1 MHLPAMQTPSTED
14 IALLVRLV
22 RQDEQGIRQHLQVR
36 QRSVDA
42 FLDWALANQLSSVV
56 LGALEKAQGSGVF
69 PPHGLE
75 ALRRR
80 KGEQRVRSRQLLEEL
95 ERITAHFEAAGQ
107 EFLLLKG
114 PYLAARFYGDVY
126 AREFVDI
133 DLLIPG
139 RDRARATR
147 ILVEAGYVKMSRT
160 LFGSRLTSRFVHA
173 FDFGNGRSNLDLH
186 WCLSRHP
193 SFRIDEQ
200 VLWAHRQRYELG
212 ARCYDVLSDEHEI
225 VFAVLS
231 LLRDV
236 ERGRPKMKN
245 LIDLLRIV
253 DACEQRCEWTAF
265 FEARRRDGTLG
276 PAVNIL
282 GLCLEVTEAH
292 EFLPRLSAAL
302 ERHGARRVSCRS
314 AAAPLHFAPAAYG
327 LGNKLWCAR
336 VYDAPMVTSLFWWA
350 VSLPFRIA
358 VHRLR
363 RGNELRRE
371 PHARRRHG
379 DLRGSGGGAT
389 PPDQRLA
396 DLTSH
401 PRCRGAGGG
410 RPPRVGSAPQR

>member
-1 MHLPAMQTPSTED
+1 MQTPSTED

-22 RQDEQGIRQHLQVR
+22 RRDEQGIRQHLQVR
-36 QRSVDA
+36 QQSFDA
-42 FLDWALANQLSSVV
+42 FLKWALANQLSSVV
-56 LGALEKAQGSGVF
+56 LGALEEVQSSGVF
-69 PPHGLE
+69 PPLGLE

-80 KGEQRVRSRQLLEEL
+80 KGEQRVRSGQLFEEL
-95 ERITAHFEAAGQ
+95 ERVTTHFEAAGQ

-147 ILVEAGYVKMSRT
+147 ILAEVGYVKMSRT
-160 LFGSRLTSRFVHA
+160 FFGAWLTSRFVHA

-200 VLWAHRQRYELG
+200 ALWAHRQRYELG
-212 ARCYDVLSDEHEI
+212 GRSYDVLSDEHEI

-236 ERGRPKMKN
+236 ERGRPKIKN
-245 LIDLLRIV
+245 LIDLLRILE
-253 DACEQRCEWTAF
+253 AYEQQYEWAAF
-265 FEARRRDGTLG
+265 FDARRRDGTFG

-282 GLCLEVTEAH
+282 GLCLEVAEAH
-292 EFLPRLSAAL
+292 EFLPQLSAAL
-302 ERHGARRVSCRS
+302 EQHGARRVPCRS
-314 AAAPLHFAPAAYG
+314 AAAPFHFAPAAYA

-336 VYDAPMVTSLFWWA
+336 VYDAPMLTSSFWWA

-358 VHRLR
+358 VHRRPTLR
-363 RGNELRRE
+363 RRTATRTTC
-371 PHARRRHG
+371 PKTAR
-379 DLRGSGGGAT
+379 
-389 PPDQRLA
+389 
-396 DLTSH
+396 
-401 PRCRGAGGG
+401 
-410 RPPRVGSAPQR
+410 